1 MFTPKNIQVAL
12 EELFDLCDPDYMMD
26 MLENYG
32 EEFDDISPVLLAR
45 AFQNSAEMVC
55 EYRVLSIVGEGIDYR
70 GEALLGN
77 RAVKLLSCIA
87 DMTGDERVR
96 TVQSKELWLA
106 EDMTFYVVSCISTIT
121 IERQENNMHI
131 SYKPLWHTL
140 LERDMRKEDLRLAAG
155 MTTNMIANMSKEGK
169 HISMD
174 TLARIC
180 ETLNCEI
187 TDVIELVPDEPA
199 STGGKEHE
207 RIETKNNGKRN

>member
-77 RAVKLLSCIA
+77 RAVKLDIVNIGLHFFLKNVRPYAASCSEA
-87 DMTGDERVR
+87 
-96 TVQSKELWLA
+96 
-106 EDMTFYVVSCISTIT
+106 
-121 IERQENNMHI
+121 
-131 SYKPLWHTL
+131 
-140 LERDMRKEDLRLAAG
+140 
-155 MTTNMIANMSKEGK
+155 
-169 HISMD
+169 
-174 TLARIC
+174 
-180 ETLNCEI
+180 
-187 TDVIELVPDEPA
+187 
-199 STGGKEHE
+199 
-207 RIETKNNGKRN
+207 

>member
-32 EEFDDISPVLLAR
+32 EEFDDISPALLAR
-45 AFQNSAEMVC
+45 AFQTSAEMVC
-55 EYRVLSIVGEGIDYR
+55 EYRVLSIVDEGIDYR
-70 GEALLGN
+70 GEVLLGN

-121 IERQENNMHI
+121 MDKEEAICLNEHRSVVTVLEQEDDI
-131 SYKPLWHTL
+131 FFDIGSL
-140 LERDMRKEDLRLAAG
+140 
-155 MTTNMIANMSKEGK
+155 
-169 HISMD
+169 
-174 TLARIC
+174 IC
-180 ETLNCEI
+180 ELD
-187 TDVIELVPDEPA
+187 DVCMFELLINDDA
-199 STGGKEHE
+199 TICDH
-207 RIETKNNGKRN
+207 

>member
-55 EYRVLSIVGEGIDYR
+55 EYRVLSIVDEGIDYR

-121 IERQENNMHI
+121 MDKEEAICLNEHR
-131 SYKPLWHTL
+131 SVVTV
-140 LERDMRKEDLRLAAG
+140 LEHEDDIFFDIGSL
-155 MTTNMIANMSKEGK
+155 
-169 HISMD
+169 
-174 TLARIC
+174 IC
-180 ETLNCEI
+180 ELD
-187 TDVIELVPDEPA
+187 DVCMFELLINDDA
-199 STGGKEHE
+199 TICDH
-207 RIETKNNGKRN
+207 